1 MLPRS
6 FSRTEI
12 EQIVILIRLH
22 LYNRNF
28 FYGPHAIQKQ
38 MKRESVFPLPSISTI
53 KRILSRNCLTHRRTG
68 YYPEDYETT
77 GRTATCGRS
86 SGPRRSIDRKSA

>member
-12 EQIVILIRLH
+12 EQIVILLRLH

-28 FYGPHAIQKQ
+28 FYGPHAIHQYHQTHPFTK
-38 MKRESVFPLPSISTI
+38 LPHPPPN
-53 KRILSRNCLTHRRTG
+53 RLLS
-68 YYPEDYETT
+68 
-77 GRTATCGRS
+77 
-86 SGPRRSIDRKSA
+86 